1 MTLAAGVQTYQML
14 IGADWQP
21 AASGRTY
28 ESQNPYTGQTWAVV
42 PDAGATDVDR
52 AVRAARAAL
61 DGEWGA
67 LTGFERAAHL
77 RRLAA
82 IIARDAAELGVVE
95 STDNGKLLREM
106 HGQMVYLPA
115 WLDYFAGVADK
126 LEGEVIPSDR
136 PNFLVYTRHEPVGVV
151 GAIVP
156 WNSPLLLLM
165 WKLAPALAAGCTI
178 VVKPSDYTPVS
189 ALELGRRVLEAGLP
203 AGVFNVVT
211 GRGPETGKALV
222 EHPLVDRIAFTGSTA
237 VGREIAKAAS
247 ANLTRVSLELGGKSA
262 QVVFEDADL
271 ASAANGVVA
280 GIFAATGQ
288 TCIAGSR
295 LLVHRS
301 VHDELIER
309 LVERAGR
316 IKLGDP
322 LDDATEMGP
331 LANEAQLA
339 TVRRF
344 VSAARDAGVTV
355 ATGGE
360 IRPEAGGLFFAPT
373 ILTGVTADM
382 EVAQEEIFGPV
393 LAVLTF
399 DSEDEA
405 IAIANGTRYG
415 LAAGVWTRDVHRAH
429 RVAHRL
435 RAGTVWVNAYRI
447 VAPNVPFGGT
457 GQSGWGRRERSR
469 PRSRTSPRPRR
480 SGSSSTVRPA
490 IRSRWAEHDRGP
502 VRPAPGWHH
511 RGQSRASG
519 RPRRTR
525 LVIWPTWGPG

>member
-1 MTLAAGVQTYQML
+1 VSPEAEDVYDLL
-14 IGADWQP
+14 IGAHWQP
-21 AASGRTY
+21 AVSGRTY
-28 ESQNPYTGQTWAVV
+28 ESRNPYSGQPWAVV
-42 PDAGATDVDR
+42 QDAGAEDVDR
-52 AVRAARAAL
+52 AVHAARAAL

-67 LTGFERAAHL
+67 LTGFERAAHM
-77 RRLAA
+77 RRLAQ
-82 IIARDAAELGVVE
+82 IIARDAAELAVIE

-106 HGQMVYLPA
+106 HGQMAYLPA

-136 PNFLVYTRHEPVGVV
+136 TNFLIYTRHEPVGVV
-151 GAIVP
+151 AAIVP

-189 ALELGRRVLEAGLP
+189 ALELGRRVREAGIP

-211 GRGPETGKALV
+211 GRGPEVGQALV
-222 EHPLVDRIAFTGSTA
+222 DHPMVDRIAFTGSTT
-237 VGREIAKAAS
+237 VGKQIARAAS
-247 ANLTRVSLELGGKSA
+247 ENLTRLSLELGGKSA
-262 QVVFEDADL
+262 QLVFEDADL

-301 VHDELIER
+301 VHDQLVER
-309 LVERAGR
+309 LVERAER

-322 LDDATEMGP
+322 LDAETEMGP
-331 LANEAQLA
+331 LANDTQLSS
-339 TVRRF
+339 VRRF
-344 VSAARDAGVTV
+344 VAAATAAGVTV
-355 ATGGE
+355 ASGGDV
-360 IRPEAGGLFFAPT
+360 RPEAGALFYEPT

-399 DSEDEA
+399 DTEQEA
-405 IAIANGTRYG
+405 IEIANSTRYG
-415 LAAGVWTRDVHRAH
+415 LAAGVWTRDIHRAH

-447 VAPNVPFGGT
+447 VAPNVPFGGV
-457 GQSGWGRRERSR
+457 GQSGWGRE
-469 PRSRTSPRPRR
+469 
-480 SGSSSTVRPA
+480 SGLAAVKDFTETKAVW
-490 IRSRWAEHDRGP
+490 IELE
-502 VRPAPGWHH
+502 
-511 RGQSRASG
+511 GQ
-519 RPRRTR
+519 TR
-525 LVIWPTWGPG
+525 DPFKMG

>member
-1 MTLAAGVQTYQML
+1 VSTEPEHAYDLL
-14 IGADWQP
+14 IGAHWQP

-28 ESQNPYTGQTWAVV
+28 QSQNPYSGQPWAVV
-42 PDAGATDVDR
+42 QDAGVEDVDR
-52 AVRAARAAL
+52 AVHAARAAL

-67 LTGFERAAHL
+67 LTGFERAAHM
-77 RRLAA
+77 RRLAQ
-82 IIARDAAELGVVE
+82 IIARDAAELAVVE

-106 HGQMVYLPA
+106 QGQMVYLPA
-115 WLDYFAGVADK
+115 WLEYFAGVADK

-136 PNFLVYTRHEPVGVV
+136 TNFLIYTRHEPVGVV
-151 GAIVP
+151 AAIVP

-189 ALELGRRVLEAGLP
+189 ALEFGRRVREAGIP

-211 GRGPETGKALV
+211 GRGPEVGRALV
-222 EHPLVDRIAFTGSTA
+222 DHPMVDRIAFTGSTT
-237 VGREIAKAAS
+237 VGKQIAMAAS
-247 ANLTRVSLELGGKSA
+247 ENLTRLSLELGGKSA
-262 QVVFEDADL
+262 QLVFEDADL

-301 VHDELIER
+301 VHDQLVER
-309 LVERAGR
+309 LVERAER

-322 LDDATEMGP
+322 LDAETEMGP
-331 LANEAQLA
+331 LANDTQLSS
-339 TVRRF
+339 VRRF
-344 VSAARDAGVTV
+344 VAAAEAAGVTV
-355 ATGGE
+355 ASGGDV
-360 IRPEAGGLFFAPT
+360 RPEVGALFYEPT

-399 DSEDEA
+399 DTEQEA
-405 IAIANGTRYG
+405 IEIANSTRYG

-447 VAPNVPFGGT
+447 VAPNVPFGGV
-457 GQSGWGRRERSR
+457 GQSGWGRE
-469 PRSRTSPRPRR
+469 
-480 SGSSSTVRPA
+480 SGLAAVKDFTETKAVW
-490 IRSRWAEHDRGP
+490 IELE
-502 VRPAPGWHH
+502 
-511 RGQSRASG
+511 GQ
-519 RPRRTR
+519 TR
-525 LVIWPTWGPG
+525 DPFKMG